1 MVTLSR
7 QCCRVPNCTSI
18 HLLPVYIHRPRF
30 KLIKS
35 GKGIILVLN
44 NVNDTAT
51 NPISDTS
58 IIPLTGK
65 CNKRQTLLATDMILY
80 STVHSEPRLA
90 NSSFKFLNKIYYLFA
105 QMNTMGVKNWKSL
118 LFQNQPKMV
127 EFFAPIVS

>member
-90 NSSFKFLNKIYYLFA
+90 NSSFKFLNKIYYLFCSNEHDGCKKLEILA
-105 QMNTMGVKNWKSL
+105 FSRS
-118 LFQNQPKMV
+118 
-127 EFFAPIVS
+127 A